1 VAAHQHSD
9 EAEKW
14 CANRNGFRWMNY
26 DPDELLKTKG
36 QNKKDVRNEGC
47 SG

>member
-1 VAAHQHSD
+1 VAAYQHSD
-9 EAEKW
+9 EAEKG
-14 CANRNGFRWMNY
+14 CANPNGFRRMNY
-26 DPDELLKTKG
+26 DLDELLKTKG